1 MMRTFVSVVLSMSLV
16 LALACCRGEKLPS
29 RDQIPVL
36 RQTLGNLER
45 ALAARSAVAID
56 SMASVDMVE
65 LGLSSDSLMGLVYGP
80 ERNFSFVRLGNYEIF
95 YDRERSVIDCEIQ
108 DSSKAPGRPI
118 KLYFKLDGKR
128 WLLTRFEVA
137 KRDSADVSDTSR

>member
-1 MMRTFVSVVLSMSLV
+1 MMRTLVGVGLSLSLI
-16 LALACCRGEKLPS
+16 LALVCCRGDKLPS

-45 ALAARSAVAID
+45 AIAARSAVAID

-65 LGLSSDSLMGLVYGP
+65 LGLSSDSLMSLVYGS
-80 ERNFSFVRLGNYEIF
+80 ERDFSFARLGNYEIF
-95 YDRERSVIDCEIQ
+95 YDRERAMIDCEIQ
-108 DSSKAPGRPI
+108 DSSNAPGRTI

-137 KRDSADVSDTSR
+137 KRDSAAVADTPR